1 MRQRRLTSLLFLLI
15 FVICGGNSTT
25 ETIEPVEDAT
35 KVNTSTTNE
44 ATKQVEDNNQV
55 DTKDNFDSSSP
66 VDQVVTVE
74 NIKSIDYYGTSSHLE
89 IVDESTLRLF
99 YNDFGG
105 VAVFLCSFDFN
116 CEFQGSIQFITD
128 LTLVETVDG
137 ERRGYFVEMNP
148 NTMESGIFTAIFSD
162 DGLSYSDKTPLGIT
176 AREDEVAWGV
186 PDTVV
191 MQNGLVRIYWVYTE
205 DNFSPEKIASATSKT
220 SKGIEFTID
229 PGYRVDNGYVDFEV
243 LKAEEGDWRAIMSF
257 TPHYLPDIPQS
268 LFYATSKD
276 GLDWEFSKE
285 RITEKDFSYLDPTGI
300 PIDDKTYLIVMSGET
315 NEMADPMLNP
325 NYQLFRA
332 ELKLP

>member
-25 ETIEPVEDAT
+25 ENIEPVEDAT
-35 KVNTSTTNE
+35 KVDTSTTSE

-55 DTKDNFDSSSP
+55 DTKDNSDSSSP

-148 NTMESGIFTAIFSD
+148 NTMETGIFTAIFSD

-220 SKGIEFTID
+220 SKGVEFTID

-325 NYQLFRA
+325 NYQLFTA

>member
-1 MRQRRLTSLLFLLI
+1 MRQRRLTSLIFLLI

-55 DTKDNFDSSSP
+55 DTKDNSDSSSP

-220 SKGIEFTID
+220 SKGVEFTID

-325 NYQLFRA
+325 NYQLFKA

>member
-35 KVNTSTTNE
+35 KVNTITTNE

-55 DTKDNFDSSSP
+55 DTKDNSDSSSP
-66 VDQVVTVE
+66 VDQVVTVK

-105 VAVFLCSFDFN
+105 VAVFLCSLDFN

-128 LTLVETVDG
+128 LTLVETADG

-220 SKGIEFTID
+220 SKGVEFTID
-229 PGYRVDNGYVDFEV
+229 SGYRVDNGYVDFEV

-325 NYQLFRA
+325 NYQLFTA

>member
-25 ETIEPVEDAT
+25 ENIEPVEDAT
-35 KVNTSTTNE
+35 KVDTSTTNE
-44 ATKQVEDNNQV
+44 ATQQVEDNSQV
-55 DTKDNFDSSSP
+55 DTKDNSDSSSP
-66 VDQVVTVE
+66 VNQTVTVE
-74 NIKSIDYYGTSSHLE
+74 NIKAIDYYGTSSHLE

-148 NTMESGIFTAIFSD
+148 NTMETGIFTAIFSD

-220 SKGIEFTID
+220 SKGVEFTID

-243 LKAEEGDWRAIMSF
+243 LKAEEGDWRAVMSF

-325 NYQLFRA
+325 NYQLFTA

>member
-1 MRQRRLTSLLFLLI
+1 MRQRSLTSLLFLLI

-55 DTKDNFDSSSP
+55 DTKDNSDSSSP

-220 SKGIEFTID
+220 SKGVEFTID

-325 NYQLFRA
+325 NYQLFTA

>member
-25 ETIEPVEDAT
+25 EIIEPVEDAT

-55 DTKDNFDSSSP
+55 DTKDNSDSSSP

-220 SKGIEFTID
+220 SKGVEFTID

-325 NYQLFRA
+325 NYQLFTA

>member
-55 DTKDNFDSSSP
+55 DTKDNSDSSSP

-325 NYQLFRA
+325 NYQLFTA

>member
-35 KVNTSTTNE
+35 KVNTITTNE

-55 DTKDNFDSSSP
+55 DTKDNSDSSSP

-220 SKGIEFTID
+220 SKGVEFTID

-325 NYQLFRA
+325 NYQLFTA

>member
-1 MRQRRLTSLLFLLI
+1 MRKRRLTSLLFLLI

-35 KVNTSTTNE
+35 KVTTSTTNE
-44 ATKQVEDNNQV
+44 ATKQVEANNQV
-55 DTKDNFDSSSP
+55 DTKDNSDSSSP

-220 SKGIEFTID
+220 SKGVEFTID

-276 GLDWEFSKE
+276 GLDCEFSKE

-325 NYQLFRA
+325 NYQLFTA

>member
-35 KVNTSTTNE
+35 KVNTITTNE

-55 DTKDNFDSSSP
+55 DTKDNSDSSSP
-66 VDQVVTVE
+66 VDQVVTVK

-105 VAVFLCSFDFN
+105 VAVFLCSLDFN

-220 SKGIEFTID
+220 SKGVEFTID
-229 PGYRVDNGYVDFEV
+229 SGYRVDNGYVDFEV

-325 NYQLFRA
+325 NYQLFTA

>member
-1 MRQRRLTSLLFLLI
+1 MRKRRLTSLLFLLI
-15 FVICGGNSTT
+15 FVICGDNSTT

-55 DTKDNFDSSSP
+55 DTKDNSDSSSP

-220 SKGIEFTID
+220 SKGVEFTID

-300 PIDDKTYLIVMSGET
+300 LIDDKTYLIVMSGET

-325 NYQLFRA
+325 NYQLFTA

>member
-1 MRQRRLTSLLFLLI
+1 MRQRRLTSLIFLLI

-25 ETIEPVEDAT
+25 EIIEPVEDAT

-55 DTKDNFDSSSP
+55 DTKDNSDSSSP

-268 LFYATSKD
+268 LFYATSND

-325 NYQLFRA
+325 NYQLFTA

>member
-1 MRQRRLTSLLFLLI
+1 MRKRRLTSLLFLLI

-55 DTKDNFDSSSP
+55 DTKDNSDSSSP

-220 SKGIEFTID
+220 SKGVEFTID

-268 LFYATSKD
+268 LFYATSND

-325 NYQLFRA
+325 NYQLFTA

>member
-1 MRQRRLTSLLFLLI
+1 MRKRRLTSLLFLLI
-15 FVICGGNSTT
+15 FVICGDNSTT

-55 DTKDNFDSSSP
+55 DTKDNSDSSSP

-148 NTMESGIFTAIFSD
+148 NTMETGIFTAIFSD

-220 SKGIEFTID
+220 SKGVEFTID

-243 LKAEEGDWRAIMSF
+243 LKAEEGDWRAVMSF

-300 PIDDKTYLIVMSGET
+300 LIDDKTYLIVMSGET

-325 NYQLFRA
+325 NYQLFTA

>member
-1 MRQRRLTSLLFLLI
+1 MRKRRLTSLLFLLI
-15 FVICGGNSTT
+15 FVICGDNSTT

-35 KVNTSTTNE
+35 KVDTSTTNE
-44 ATKQVEDNNQV
+44 ATQQVEDNSQV
-55 DTKDNFDSSSP
+55 DTKDNSDSSSP
-66 VDQVVTVE
+66 VNQTVTVE
-74 NIKSIDYYGTSSHLE
+74 NIKAIDYYGTSSHLE

-148 NTMESGIFTAIFSD
+148 NTMETGIFTAIFSD

-220 SKGIEFTID
+220 SKGVEFTID
-229 PGYRVDNGYVDFEV
+229 AGYRVDNGYVDFEV

-325 NYQLFRA
+325 NYQLFTA

>member
-55 DTKDNFDSSSP
+55 DTKDNSDSSSP

-220 SKGIEFTID
+220 SKGVEFTID

>member
-55 DTKDNFDSSSP
+55 DTKDNSDSSSP
-66 VDQVVTVE
+66 VGQVVTVE

-220 SKGIEFTID
+220 SKGVEFTID

-268 LFYATSKD
+268 LFYATSND

-325 NYQLFRA
+325 NYQLFTA

>member
-55 DTKDNFDSSSP
+55 DTKDNSDSSSP

-220 SKGIEFTID
+220 SKGIEFTIV

-268 LFYATSKD
+268 LFYATSND

>member
-15 FVICGGNSTT
+15 FVICGDNSTT

-55 DTKDNFDSSSP
+55 DTKDNSDSSSP

-220 SKGIEFTID
+220 SKGVEFTID

-325 NYQLFRA
+325 NYQLFTA

>member
-35 KVNTSTTNE
+35 KVNTRTTNE

-55 DTKDNFDSSSP
+55 DTKDNSDSSSP

-220 SKGIEFTID
+220 SKGVEFTID

-325 NYQLFRA
+325 NYQLFTA

>member
-55 DTKDNFDSSSP
+55 DTKDNSDSSSP

-220 SKGIEFTID
+220 SKGVEFTID
-229 PGYRVDNGYVDFEV
+229 AGYRVDNGYVDFEV

-300 PIDDKTYLIVMSGET
+300 LIDDKTYLIVMSGET

-325 NYQLFRA
+325 NYQLFTA

>member
-25 ETIEPVEDAT
+25 EIIEPVEDAT

-44 ATKQVEDNNQV
+44 ATKEVEDNNQV
-55 DTKDNFDSSSP
+55 DTKDNSDSSSP

-220 SKGIEFTID
+220 SKGVEFTID

-300 PIDDKTYLIVMSGET
+300 PLDDKTYLIVMSGET

-325 NYQLFRA
+325 NYQLFTA

>member
-1 MRQRRLTSLLFLLI
+1 MRKRRLTSLLFLLI
-15 FVICGGNSTT
+15 FVICGDNSTT

-55 DTKDNFDSSSP
+55 DTKDNSDSSSP

-220 SKGIEFTID
+220 SKGVEFTID
-229 PGYRVDNGYVDFEV
+229 AGYRVDNGYVDFEV

-300 PIDDKTYLIVMSGET
+300 LIDDKTYLIVMSGET

-325 NYQLFRA
+325 NYQLFTA

>member
-55 DTKDNFDSSSP
+55 DTKDNSDSSSP
-66 VDQVVTVE
+66 VDQVLTVE

-220 SKGIEFTID
+220 SKGVEFTID

-325 NYQLFRA
+325 NYQLFTA

>member
-1 MRQRRLTSLLFLLI
+1 MRKRRLTSLLFLLI

-55 DTKDNFDSSSP
+55 DTKDNSDSSSP

-220 SKGIEFTID
+220 SKGVEFTID

-325 NYQLFRA
+325 NYQLFTA

>member
-1 MRQRRLTSLLFLLI
+1 MRQRRLTSLIFLLI

-44 ATKQVEDNNQV
+44 ATKEVEDNNQV
-55 DTKDNFDSSSP
+55 DTKDNSDSSSP

-162 DGLSYSDKTPLGIT
+162 DGLSYSDKTPLGIR

-220 SKGIEFTID
+220 SKGVEFTID

-325 NYQLFRA
+325 NYQLFTA

>member
-55 DTKDNFDSSSP
+55 DTKDNSDSSSP
-66 VDQVVTVE
+66 VDQVVTVK

-220 SKGIEFTID
+220 SKGVEFTID

-325 NYQLFRA
+325 NYQLFTA

>member
-1 MRQRRLTSLLFLLI
+1 MRQRRLTSLIFLLI

-44 ATKQVEDNNQV
+44 ATKEVEDNNQV
-55 DTKDNFDSSSP
+55 DTKDNSDSSSP

-220 SKGIEFTID
+220 SKGVEFTID

-325 NYQLFRA
+325 NYQLFTA

>member
-1 MRQRRLTSLLFLLI
+1 MRQRRLTSLIFLLI

-55 DTKDNFDSSSP
+55 DTKDNSDSSSP

-285 RITEKDFSYLDPTGI
+285 RITEHDFSYLDPTGI

-325 NYQLFRA
+325 NYQLFTA

>member
-25 ETIEPVEDAT
+25 EIIEPVEDAT

-55 DTKDNFDSSSP
+55 DTKDNSDSSSP

-325 NYQLFRA
+325 NYQLFTA

>member
-25 ETIEPVEDAT
+25 EIIEPVEDAT

-55 DTKDNFDSSSP
+55 DTKDNSDSSSP

-220 SKGIEFTID
+220 SKGVEFTID

-243 LKAEEGDWRAIMSF
+243 LKAEEDDWRAIMSF

-325 NYQLFRA
+325 NYQLFTA

>member
-1 MRQRRLTSLLFLLI
+1 MKQRTLTFLFFTLA
-15 FVICGGNSTT
+15 FVTCGGSSATEITEPIEDSTQTEVSTT
-25 ETIEPVEDAT
+25 DETTEQAEDTIQANSNN
-35 KVNTSTTNE
+35 NTNSVSEIN
-44 ATKQVEDNNQV
+44 
-55 DTKDNFDSSSP
+55 
-66 VDQVVTVE
+66 QVVTVE
-74 NIKSIDYYGTSSHLE
+74 NISAIDYYGTSSHLE
-89 IVDESTLRLF
+89 IVDGSTLRLF

-105 VAVFLCSFDFN
+105 VAVFLCTFDFN
-116 CEFQGSIQFITD
+116 CELQGSIRFITD

-148 NTMESGIFTAIFSD
+148 NTMESGIFTAIFSE

-191 MQNGLVRIYWVYTE
+191 MPNGLVRVYWVYTE

-220 SKGIEFTID
+220 TKGVEFTID
-229 PGYRVDNGYVDFEV
+229 SGYRVDNGYVDFEV
-243 LKAEEGDWRAIMSF
+243 LKAEDGDWRAVMSF

-276 GLDWEFSKE
+276 GLEWEFSKE

-300 PIDDKTYLIVMSGET
+300 PLDDKTYLIVMSGAT
-315 NEMADPMLNP
+315 NEMADPMANP
-325 NYQLFRA
+325 NYQLFTA

>member
-1 MRQRRLTSLLFLLI
+1 MRQRRLTSLIFLLI
-15 FVICGGNSTT
+15 FVICGDNSTT

-44 ATKQVEDNNQV
+44 ATKEVEDNNQV
-55 DTKDNFDSSSP
+55 DTKDNSDSSSP

-220 SKGIEFTID
+220 SKGVEFTID

-300 PIDDKTYLIVMSGET
+300 PLDDKTYLIVMSGET

-325 NYQLFRA
+325 NYQLFTA

>member
-25 ETIEPVEDAT
+25 ENIEPVEDAT
-35 KVNTSTTNE
+35 KVDTSTTNE
-44 ATKQVEDNNQV
+44 ATQQVEDNSQV
-55 DTKDNFDSSSP
+55 DTKDNSDSSSP
-66 VDQVVTVE
+66 VNQTVTVE
-74 NIKSIDYYGTSSHLE
+74 NIKAIDYYGTSSHLE

-148 NTMESGIFTAIFSD
+148 NTMETGIFTAIFSD

-220 SKGIEFTID
+220 SKGVEFTID
-229 PGYRVDNGYVDFEV
+229 AGYRVDNGYVDFEV

-300 PIDDKTYLIVMSGET
+300 LIDDKTYLIVMSGET

-325 NYQLFRA
+325 NYQLFTA

>member
-55 DTKDNFDSSSP
+55 DTKDNSDSSSP

-300 PIDDKTYLIVMSGET
+300 PLDDKTYLIVMSGET

-325 NYQLFRA
+325 NYQLFTA